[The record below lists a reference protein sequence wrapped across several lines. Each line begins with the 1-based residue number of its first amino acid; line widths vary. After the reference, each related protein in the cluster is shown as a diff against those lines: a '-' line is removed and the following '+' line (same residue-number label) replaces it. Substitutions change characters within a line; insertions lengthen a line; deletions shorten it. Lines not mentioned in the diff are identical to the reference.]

1 MKNYV
6 RADKKQVQRHFARAA
21 ETYNDQAVVQ
31 ERVAHRLLDLIDETI
46 DQAPTSVLE
55 IGCCTGLL
63 TRRIVARFPQLQ
75 VLHVNDLVAD
85 FRRRVE
91 RIALPV
97 KIEFLVGD
105 IEAIP
110 LPQQYQL
117 VISSSTFHWLH
128 DLAAFLAK
136 LHHHLHVDGL
146 LAFAMYGP
154 DNLQEIRAL
163 TGMGLEYPSLG
174 QLTELLEQQ
183 HFEVSAA
190 TEEME
195 ILHFTD
201 PGAVLQHLRQTGV
214 NALAGPGWNRVRL
227 QEFTRLYHDRFR
239 TKQGVRLTY
248 HPMYLLARPR

>member
-1 MKNYV
+1 MK
-6 RADKKQVQRHFARAA
+6 ADKKQVRRHFARAA
-21 ETYNDQAVVQ
+21 GTYDTQAVVQ
-31 ERVAHRLLDLIDETI
+31 ERVADRLLTLVGEYADS
-46 DQAPTSVLE
+46 APVSALE
-55 IGCCTGLL
+55 IGSCTGIL

-85 FRRRVE
+85 FHRQIE
-91 RIALPV
+91 RIAFPGQL
-97 KIEFLVGD
+97 EFLAGD

-110 LPQQYQL
+110 LPEQYQL

-128 DLAAFLAK
+128 DLPSFFAK
-136 LHHHLHVDGL
+136 LHRHLQPGGL

-154 DNLQEIRAL
+154 KNLREIRAL
-163 TGMGLEYPSLG
+163 TDTGLEYPALE
-174 QLTELLEQQ
+174 QLTDLLKQQ

-190 TEEME
+190 AEAME
-195 ILHFTD
+195 ILHFVD

-227 QEFTRLYHDRFR
+227 QEFTSRYQDRFR